1 MDSKYI
7 IGDKIEGVVAR
18 QLEESGVKRVV
29 VGVSGGADSVALLT
43 AMHSISAEMT
53 ILAVHCNF
61 HLRGEESDRDMHFVE
76 RLCRRLG
83 VGLRVVHF
91 DVAAATAERRI
102 STEMA
107 CRELRYEKF
116 REIKAEIGAD
126 RIAVAHNRNDN
137 VETFLLN
144 LMRGA
149 GIRGLRAMKEDNGEI
164 IRPLLGISRDEI
176 LQYLEERRRECDER
190 DEEGEMLYVTDST
203 NLESEYRRNF
213 LRNKVL
219 PLLEEVWPE
228 AQKSIT
234 TSIRNLQQE
243 ERILEGIEE
252 RYIDSDDT
260 TLSLAKA
267 RECEDIEWVIRRF
280 IARYG
285 GNVTQSKEIARSV
298 TALPYQ
304 SGKQWRVSGGR
315 LLLERDTLEY
325 LPDRREES
333 IEIESRVYEMSDT
346 LWSRIITSSLE
357 MLWTELSPKE
367 ITFRRHREGDRIEPM
382 GMQGSCLVSRIMKDN
397 KLSQREKE
405 DVIVAEAK
413 ATGAIIWV
421 ENLKRGKLYPANRK
435 SSTVYMYKRKA
446 KPDELGQDK

>member
-1 MDSKYI
+1 MTLDIKHSI
-7 IGDKIEGVVAR
+7 SDRIEGVVAR
-18 QLEESGVKRVV
+18 RLEQSGVRRVV

-43 AMHSISAEMT
+43 SLHRISTDIEV
-53 ILAVHCNF
+53 LAVHCNF
-61 HLRGEESDRDMHFVE
+61 HLRGEESDRDMRFVD

-83 VGLRVVHF
+83 VELRIVHI
-91 DVAAATAERRI
+91 DVSTAMAEGGV

-107 CRELRYEKF
+107 CRELRYDKF
-116 REIKAEIGAD
+116 REIKEEIGAD

-137 VETFLLN
+137 VETLLLN

-149 GIRGLRAMKEDNGEI
+149 GIRGLGAMKEDTGEI
-164 IRPLLGISRDEI
+164 IRPLLGISREEI
-176 LQYLEERRRECDER
+176 LEYLKERRKERGEREDR
-190 DEEGEMLYVTDST
+190 DDCEEEVLYVTDST

-213 LRNKVL
+213 LRNRVL
-219 PLLEEVWPE
+219 PLIEEVWPE

-234 TSIRNLQQE
+234 TTIRNLQQE
-243 ERILEGIEE
+243 ERILEGVEY
-252 RYIDSDDT
+252 RYFGADDT
-260 TLSLAKA
+260 ELSLAKA

-285 GNVTQSKEIARSV
+285 GNVTQSKEIAKSV

-304 SGKQWRVSGGR
+304 SGKQWRVVGGR

-325 LPDRREES
+325 LPDREEES
-333 IEIESRVYEMSDT
+333 IEMESWEYEMSEA
-346 LWSRIITSSLE
+346 LWREIITSPLDR
-357 MLWTELSPKE
+357 LCTPLSPSE

-382 GMQGSCLVSRIMKDN
+382 GMKGSRLVSRIMKDN

-421 ENLKRGKLYPANRK
+421 ENLKRGRHYPATLE
-435 SSTVYMYKRKA
+435 SSTVFMYKRKS
-446 KPDELGQDK
+446 QT